1 VSRSKKGYFGF
12 VVILLLITSMPIAW
26 RMLVQA
32 QTKDRIYDMNNAPL
46 RPVAVVYGAAIFGG
60 NRLSSV
66 LVDRMDTAIKLYED
80 GVVTEILVSGDRRDE
95 AYDEP
100 KAMAEYARGRGVPLN
115 DIIIDEGGKRT
126 YDTCYRARYAFNFE
140 SAILVTQKFHLPRAL
155 FTCNQLGLESIGVV
169 ADRRSYRGAKWY
181 NFRETAAT
189 IIALYDIIR
198 QIPPTYTTI
207 MPETP
212 AH

>member
-1 VSRSKKGYFGF
+1 
-12 VVILLLITSMPIAW
+12 MPIAS
-26 RMLVQA
+26 RILVQA
-32 QTKDRIYDMNNAPL
+32 QTKDKIFDVDNAPS

-66 LVDRMDTAIKLYED
+66 LRDRMDTAIELYED
-80 GVVTEILVSGDRRDE
+80 GVVAEILLSGDRRDE
-95 AYDEP
+95 GYDEP
-100 KAMAEYARGRGVPLN
+100 RAMADYARSRGVLIN
-115 DIIIDEGGKRT
+115 DIIIDPGGKRT

-140 SAILVTQKFHLPRAL
+140 RAILVTQEFHLPRAL
-155 FTCNQLGLESIGVV
+155 FTCNELGLDSIGVV
-169 ADRRSYRGAKWY
+169 ADKRSYRGARWY

-198 QIPPTYTTI
+198 QNPPTISKI